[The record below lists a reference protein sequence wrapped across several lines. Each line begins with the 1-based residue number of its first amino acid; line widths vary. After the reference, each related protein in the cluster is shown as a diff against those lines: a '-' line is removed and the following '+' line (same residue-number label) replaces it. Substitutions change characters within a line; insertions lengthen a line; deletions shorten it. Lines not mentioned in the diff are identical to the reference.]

1 MNEGS
6 GPLIHPL
13 CKASNKDLEKHIKK
27 ALDDSGFE
35 SDGCFPESATV
46 VVNNGFRKTMDS
58 LRSGEYI
65 QVIDNGEIC
74 FEPVITFIHRQP
86 EVLQEFLSITTAT
99 NKNLKITEDHLLFV
113 RRKGR
118 EIAIPA
124 RDIETGDTLY
134 VRGNNILT
142 TDTVQAIIS
151 VYEKGVYA
159 PVTLSGTI
167 LVNDVHASCYFDV
180 LSHEWS
186 HRAMGAVRAIYHVSP
201 WMVEWIS
208 GVGEKNGFPGW
219 CRVAHKVL
227 TWLE

>member
-13 CKASNKDLEKHIKK
+13 CKASDKDIEKRIKK

-46 VVNNGFRKTMDS
+46 VVKNGFRKTMDS

-113 RRKGR
+113 KRKGR
-118 EIAIPA
+118 AIAIPA
-124 RDIETGDTLY
+124 RDTETGDTLY

-186 HRAMGAVRAIYHVSP
+186 HRAMGAARAIYHVSP

-219 CRVAHKVL
+219 CRVAHKML